1 MNYLNT
7 KKVIFGDLVACSR
20 GVYNF
25 ILFKSNIKIFF
36 IPSLIINAS
45 SNFW

>member
-1 MNYLNT
+1 MNYPNT
-7 KKVIFGDLVACSR
+7 KKVIFCDLNGCSR

-25 ILFKSNIKIFF
+25 TLFKSNIKIFF